1 MGHNSSLKSFSVT
14 GKMRKKYQ
22 HVLNTFPQVENV
34 SDFRSDNERLIFE
47 QKDQNGSESI

>member
-1 MGHNSSLKSFSVT
+1 MIHD

-47 QKDQNGSESI
+47 QKGQNGSESI